1 MAGVPAPSSPS
12 CQAAAL
18 GSNPDRRELDSLDRD
33 IPRYV
38 LKAAGGNERL
48 AMQRWT
54 ETLRWRC
61 QIGDEAM
68 FEKPNPNYFVI
79 QKHYPTYLH
88 LPDKGGR
95 LTYWQRAGRLNPSG
109 LLNAGMSAS
118 LVRDDYIWQSLF
130 AYDVWLKRDDR
141 QECTLVIDMEGF
153 SLSMLTPTM
162 LRIFSL
168 SYSTIQ
174 KHLPDREHLVVIV
187 NAPEWWGAIW
197 AVFKP
202 LLPLRQ
208 QQKLRVG
215 TGREESL
222 FALKDVLDLESIPKE
237 YGGTGIPLG
246 SAPAERMRRKYATEG
261 NAKR

>member
-1 MAGVPAPSSPS
+1 MARGSSSWLVVLLVFTVIWPRSFMAGVPAPSSPS

-109 LLNAGMSAS
+109 LLKCRPRWSEMTIFGSRS
-118 LVRDDYIWQSLF
+118 LLMMF
-130 AYDVWLKRDDR
+130 
-141 QECTLVIDMEGF
+141 G
-153 SLSMLTPTM
+153 
-162 LRIFSL
+162 
-168 SYSTIQ
+168 
-174 KHLPDREHLVVIV
+174 
-187 NAPEWWGAIW
+187 
-197 AVFKP
+197 
-202 LLPLRQ
+202 
-208 QQKLRVG
+208 
-215 TGREESL
+215 
-222 FALKDVLDLESIPKE
+222 
-237 YGGTGIPLG
+237 
-246 SAPAERMRRKYATEG
+246 
-261 NAKR
+261 